1 MALQRPWAPV
11 LASPLATPPRWRLGF
26 KKLLAG
32 CESVTQSAG
41 LLGAGASAALRVGS
55 APVQGRWC
63 VSSPV
68 SGAWMPLCALPRVS
82 PSQQHRSHARLAC
95 VTCVAKLSFAVATT
109 TPARRKLGVRA
120 RRVGQVC
127 AARSHLAAVGV
138 TRRGR
143 LIGRVSV
150 AHPASC
156 HRMAAAVLP
165 VLEPPCP
172 C

>member
-1 MALQRPWAPV
+1 M
-11 LASPLATPPRWRLGF
+11 LASLLVTRPRWRLGF

-32 CESVTQSAG
+32 CESATQSAG
-41 LLGAGASAALRVGS
+41 LLGAGASAVLHAGS

-68 SGAWMPLCALPRVS
+68 SGVWMPLCVVPRVS

-95 VTCVAKLSFAVATT
+95 VTYVAKMSSAVATT
-109 TPARRKLGVRA
+109 TPARRRLGVCA
-120 RRVGQVC
+120 RRAGRVC
-127 AARSHLAAVGV
+127 AARSHLEAAEA
-138 TRRGR
+138 THRGR
-143 LIGRVSV
+143 LIVRATA
-150 AHPASC
+150 AHLASC

-172 C
+172 R